1 MSKLFK
7 NIEKF
12 KKRVALIDIDGRKKT
27 YEQILNTD
35 KKIKRKINSKS
46 IILMICN
53 NSIQSFTA
61 YISFIKNGHITI
73 LLDISFS
80 ELFIKNIINKF
91 KPNYIFSSKNYFKND
106 KLKKILDIDGYFI
119 FKTKVK
125 KNYKINYINNLLLT
139 TSGTTQNPK
148 MVRLSNANLY
158 SNTKNIIDYL
168 NIKSTHTTITTMPM
182 AYSYGLSIINSH
194 IEAGSSIVV
203 NNKTI
208 FDKAFWK
215 AIKKFKVTSFGG
227 VPSFYEM
234 LKKLKVENMK
244 LNSLKYLTQAGG
256 KLDLNSLKNL
266 NSIFKLKKIK
276 FYIMYG
282 QTEASPRMSYLSHK
296 MIDKFPGSIGKPL
309 KNSFFEIIDE
319 SGKKIKKS
327 LKEGELVF
335 YGDNVSLGYA
345 KNIIDLYKADENKK
359 RLYTGDIGTRNK
371 EGFYFITGR
380 KNRFVKI
387 SGLRI
392 DIEDIEQFLKFKKN
406 DSTILVKDNKLEIQS
421 VKKLNFKKIT
431 EKIFKKYQIRPNDII
446 FDLIERKE
454 SINFKK

>member
-1 MSKLFK
+1 MSKLFE

-12 KKRVALIDIDGRKKT
+12 KKKVALIDIDGSKKT
-27 YEQILNTD
+27 YGQILNTD
-35 KKIKRKINSKS
+35 KKIKGKINSKS

-106 KLKKILDIDGYFI
+106 KLKKILDIDGYLI
-119 FKTKVK
+119 FKTKIK

-148 MVRLSNANLY
+148 MVRLSNKNLY
-158 SNTKNIIDYL
+158 ANTKNIIDYL
-168 NIKSTHTTITTMPM
+168 NIKSNHTTITTMPM

-215 AIKKFKVTSFGG
+215 AIEKFKVTSFGG

-234 LKKLKVENMK
+234 LKRLKVENMK

-266 NSIFKLKKIK
+266 NNIFKLKKIK

-282 QTEASPRMSYLSHK
+282 QTEAGPRMSYLSPK

-319 SGKKIKKS
+319 SGKKIKNS
-327 LKEGELVF
+327 LGEGELVF

-345 KNIIDLYKADENKK
+345 KNIIDLYKGDENKK
-359 RLYTGDIGTRNK
+359 KLYTGDIGIRNK

-380 KNRFVKI
+380 KNRFIKI

-406 DSTILVKDNKLEIQS
+406 ESSILVKDNKLEIQS

-431 EKIFKKYQIRPNDII
+431 EKIFKKYKIRPNDII

>member
-1 MSKLFK
+1 MSKLFE

-12 KKRVALIDIDGRKKT
+12 KKKVALIDIDGSKKT
-27 YEQILNTD
+27 YGQILNTD
-35 KKIKRKINSKS
+35 KKIKGKINSKS

-106 KLKKILDIDGYFI
+106 KLKKILDIDGYLI
-119 FKTKVK
+119 FKTKIK

-148 MVRLSNANLY
+148 MVRLSNKNLY
-158 SNTKNIIDYL
+158 ANTKNIIDYL
-168 NIKSTHTTITTMPM
+168 NIKSNHTTITTMPM

-215 AIKKFKVTSFGG
+215 AIEKFKVTSFGG

-234 LKKLKVENMK
+234 LKRLKVENMK

-266 NSIFKLKKIK
+266 NNIFKLKKIK

-282 QTEASPRMSYLSHK
+282 QTEAGPRMSYLSPK

-319 SGKKIKKS
+319 SGKKIKNS
-327 LKEGELVF
+327 FGEGELVF

-345 KNIIDLYKADENKK
+345 KNIIDLYKGDENKK
-359 RLYTGDIGTRNK
+359 KLYTGDIGIRNK

-380 KNRFVKI
+380 KNRFIKI

-406 DSTILVKDNKLEIQS
+406 ESSILVKDNKLEIQS

-431 EKIFKKYQIRPNDII
+431 EKIFKKYKIRPNDII

>member
-1 MSKLFK
+1 MSKLFE

-12 KKRVALIDIDGRKKT
+12 KKKVALIDIDGSKKT
-27 YEQILNTD
+27 YGQILNTD
-35 KKIKRKINSKS
+35 KKIKGKINSKS

-73 LLDISFS
+73 LLDNSFS

-106 KLKKILDIDGYFI
+106 KLKKILDIDGYLI
-119 FKTKVK
+119 FKTKIK

-148 MVRLSNANLY
+148 MVRLSNKNLY
-158 SNTKNIIDYL
+158 ANTKNIIDYL
-168 NIKSTHTTITTMPM
+168 NIKSNHTTITTMPM

-215 AIKKFKVTSFGG
+215 AIEKFKVTSFGG

-234 LKKLKVENMK
+234 LKRLKVENMK

-266 NSIFKLKKIK
+266 NNIFKLKKIK

-282 QTEASPRMSYLSHK
+282 QTEAGPRMSYLSPK

-319 SGKKIKKS
+319 SGKKIKNS
-327 LKEGELVF
+327 LGEGELVF

-345 KNIIDLYKADENKK
+345 KNIIDLYKGDENKK
-359 RLYTGDIGTRNK
+359 KLYTGDIGIRNK

-380 KNRFVKI
+380 KNRFIKI

-406 DSTILVKDNKLEIQS
+406 ESSILVKDNKLEIQS

-431 EKIFKKYQIRPNDII
+431 EKIFKKYKIRPNDII

>member
-1 MSKLFK
+1 MSKLFE

-12 KKRVALIDIDGRKKT
+12 KKKVALIDIDGSKKT
-27 YEQILNTD
+27 YGQILNTD
-35 KKIKRKINSKS
+35 KKIKGKINSKS

-106 KLKKILDIDGYFI
+106 KLKKILDIDGYLI
-119 FKTKVK
+119 FKTKIK

-148 MVRLSNANLY
+148 MVRLSNKNLY
-158 SNTKNIIDYL
+158 ANTKNIIDYL
-168 NIKSTHTTITTMPM
+168 NIKSNHTTITTMPM

-215 AIKKFKVTSFGG
+215 AIEKFKVTSFGG

-234 LKKLKVENMK
+234 LKRLKVENMK

-256 KLDLNSLKNL
+256 KLDLNLLKNL
-266 NSIFKLKKIK
+266 NNIFKLKKIK

-282 QTEASPRMSYLSHK
+282 QTEAGPRMSYLSPK

-319 SGKKIKKS
+319 SGKKIKNS
-327 LKEGELVF
+327 LGEGELVF

-345 KNIIDLYKADENKK
+345 KNIIDLYKGDENKK
-359 RLYTGDIGTRNK
+359 KLYTGDIGIRNK

-380 KNRFVKI
+380 KNRFIKI

-406 DSTILVKDNKLEIQS
+406 ESSILVKDNKLEIQS

-431 EKIFKKYQIRPNDII
+431 EKIFKKYKIRPNDII